1 MQERPSSWP
10 LSRPMMFHNGGGI
23 TGNIGEDVEIPKS
36 EIQKRRPSAWPRIAP
51 IRFRNGGGVSGNIGE
66 DVEIPKSETFTESGY
81 ASAPNLNGY
90 SPGRPSTKQRAS
102 PASSISPTTTKDADN
117 DETMTLF
124 SAGTQTTI
132 APTLG
137 QNCIVEICSEIYD
150 GLGDVVD
157 ANTWPTI
164 SKKLP
169 NLIKAFAIKLG
180 SDSTAQVNRE
190 IMYFLY
196 KRHG

>member
-1 MQERPSSWP
+1 MGYNRETQERTQQSPW
-10 LSRPMMFHNGGGI
+10 RPRVPIRFHTGDGI
-23 TGNIGEDVEIPKS
+23 TGNIGEDF
-36 EIQKRRPSAWPRIAP
+36 EIQ
-51 IRFRNGGGVSGNIGE
+51 NNV
-66 DVEIPKSETFTESGY
+66 TFTESGY

-90 SPGRPSTKQRAS
+90 SRKRPSTKQRAS
-102 PASSISPTTTKDADN
+102 PASSISPTTTKDADD

-124 SAGTQTTI
+124 STGTQTTI
-132 APTLG
+132 APTRG
-137 QNCIVEICSEIYD
+137 QNYIAEICSEIYD
-150 GLGDVVD
+150 ELGDVVD
-157 ANTWPTI
+157 ASTWPAI

-169 NLIKAFAIKLG
+169 NLIKAFAVKLG